1 MHTLFRFFSVL
12 PLGLAHG
19 IGALLGWLAWLL
31 SPTYRRRFAANS
43 AQAGYAFDEVS
54 PAIGHAGRMVTELPR
69 LWLKDTPVNH
79 THGAEV
85 VEAAWARGKGIVF
98 LTPHLGCFELS
109 VQGAAARWSAQHGP
123 ITILYRPA
131 KQPWLAQMMLSARN
145 RSGIEAVPTTLS
157 GVRQMIKALRKGQ
170 AVGLLPDQVPPDGQD
185 RKRVV

>member
-98 LTPHLGCFELS
+98 LTPHLGCLS
-109 VQGAAARWSAQHGP
+109 CRCKARPRAGRRSMGQSPSFTA
-123 ITILYRPA
+123 RPSR
-131 KQPWLAQMMLSARN
+131 PGWR
-145 RSGIEAVPTTLS
+145 R
-157 GVRQMIKALRKGQ
+157 
-170 AVGLLPDQVPPDGQD
+170 
-185 RKRVV
+185 

>member
-69 LWLKDTPVNH
+69 LWLKDTAGQSHP
-79 THGAEV
+79 
-85 VEAAWARGKGIVF
+85 WCRGGRGRLGPWQRHRVF
-98 LTPHLGCFELS
+98 N
-109 VQGAAARWSAQHGP
+109 
-123 ITILYRPA
+123 PA
-131 KQPWLAQMMLSARN
+131 P
-145 RSGIEAVPTTLS
+145 
-157 GVRQMIKALRKGQ
+157 
-170 AVGLLPDQVPPDGQD
+170 GLL
-185 RKRVV
+185 